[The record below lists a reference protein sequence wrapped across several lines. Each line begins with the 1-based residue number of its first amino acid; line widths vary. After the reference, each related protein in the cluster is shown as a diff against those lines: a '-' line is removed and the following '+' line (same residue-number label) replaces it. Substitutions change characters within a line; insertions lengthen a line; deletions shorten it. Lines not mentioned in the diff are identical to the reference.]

1 MTSTVFIALINPKSG
16 GNVGPKL
23 LQSFKEILPENRV
36 YDLSDPE
43 YPGPS
48 KALEDHKDVEHLRII
63 ACGGDGTVG
72 WILSVMDKMTF
83 PNGQPAIGIIPLGT
97 GNDLSRSLNWG
108 GKFKEKPLQKVL
120 LDVDKSSV
128 IHMDR
133 WVLHTKAKSEESQES
148 PIEYSSDKLPLNV
161 FNNYFSL
168 GIDAHIALKFHTA
181 RNENPEQFSSR
192 TTNLIFYGKDSKIC
206 SRTNGVT

>member
-1 MTSTVFIALINPKSG
+1 MSLSLFKSCRTLCYIH
-16 GNVGPKL
+16 NCFVP
-23 LQSFKEILPENRV
+23 
-36 YDLSDPE
+36 
-43 YPGPS
+43 
-48 KALEDHKDVEHLRII
+48 

-148 PIEYSSDKLPLNV
+148 PIEYSSDKLV
-161 FNNYFSL
+161 RSF
-168 GIDAHIALKFHTA
+168 ID
-181 RNENPEQFSSR
+181 
-192 TTNLIFYGKDSKIC
+192 
-206 SRTNGVT
+206 

>member
-1 MTSTVFIALINPKSG
+1 MSFTNQILST
-16 GNVGPKL
+16 L
-23 LQSFKEILPENRV
+23 LLPSQ
-36 YDLSDPE
+36 YFFP
-43 YPGPS
+43 
-48 KALEDHKDVEHLRII
+48 

-148 PIEYSSDKLPLNV
+148 PIEYSSDKLVRSVYILT
-161 FNNYFSL
+161 
-168 GIDAHIALKFHTA
+168 K
-181 RNENPEQFSSR
+181 
-192 TTNLIFYGKDSKIC
+192 NL
-206 SRTNGVT
+206 